1 MNIENFDDIE
11 SDLEEE
17 CFQCVIDEVD
27 TKLEDLL
34 NLVNSTRHW
43 SPYKI
48 ENLKDQLV
56 AIRDEIRPLVSC

>member
-1 MNIENFDDIE
+1 MNMEN
-11 SDLEEE
+11 E

-34 NLVNSTRHW
+34 NSVNST
-43 SPYKI
+43 Y
-48 ENLKDQLV
+48 LKDQIV

>member
-1 MNIENFDDIE
+1 MNTDN
-11 SDLEEE
+11 E

-27 TKLEDLL
+27 TILEDLF

-43 SPYKI
+43 SSYKI

>member
-1 MNIENFDDIE
+1 MNTENFDDIE

-27 TKLEDLL
+27 TKLEDLF
-34 NLVNSTRHW
+34 NLVNST
-43 SPYKI
+43 Y
-48 ENLKDQLV
+48 LKDQIV

>member
-1 MNIENFDDIE
+1 MNTEN
-11 SDLEEE
+11 E

-27 TKLEDLL
+27 TKLEDLF

-43 SPYKI
+43 SSYKI